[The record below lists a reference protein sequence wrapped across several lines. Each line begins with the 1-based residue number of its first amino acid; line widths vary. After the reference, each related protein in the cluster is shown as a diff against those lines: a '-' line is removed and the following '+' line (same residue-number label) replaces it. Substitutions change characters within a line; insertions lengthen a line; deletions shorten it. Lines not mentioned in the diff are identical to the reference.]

1 MKMKKPIVSALYFA
15 LSTEDK
21 GIIQQTPNCNRS
33 SLLKLL
39 KLADSLGLTDY
50 SLHVY
55 TRKVWENGTECVGFD
70 AISEGAAL
78 AVSQLI
84 EGGA

>member
-1 MKMKKPIVSALYFA
+1 MADKPTVSALYFA

-39 KLADSLGLTDY
+39 KLADSLGLADY

-55 TRKVWENGTECVGFD
+55 TRKLWENGTECHGFD
-70 AISEGAAL
+70 TLSQGAAL

-84 EGGA
+84 D